1 MPTHL
6 GSLTESGFFDTTLHR
21 WCFSILV
28 SAVAEFC
35 HQSLLGHSSL
45 NMTRIY
51 AEQVDSEDAVRAYK
65 AVVR

>member
-1 MPTHL
+1 MSVFH
-6 GSLTESGFFDTTLHR
+6 
-21 WCFSILV
+21 V
-28 SAVAEFC
+28 
-35 HQSLLGHSSL
+35 QSLLGHSSL